1 VRLGPFATKE
11 KAEDALIQAKLAGVV
26 GKVVPQ

>member
-11 KAEDALIQAKLAGVV
+11 KAEAALLQAKLAGVT